1 MGSISNTN
9 YEKARKIHSLNG
21 GNYEKNAKNSFT
33 KWGFTIFAKLTKIHY
48 FDGFYVVRFPSTQ
61 NFSLNGGFSL
71 FCRSLNR
78 GFTVFLKD
86 NGS

>member
-1 MGSISNTN
+1 MKKT
-9 YEKARKIHSLNG
+9 RKIHTLNG

-48 FDGFYVVRFPSTQ
+48 FDGFYVVKFLSTQ
-61 NFSLNGGFSL
+61 NFSLDRGFSL

-78 GFTVFLKD
+78 GFTVVFEA
-86 NGS
+86 